1 MSDARRSTPVADGLD
16 LVVHRPLMVAAPLL
30 RFGLAPGDRPL
41 VLEGEEI
48 AAGTT
53 LARRYRD
60 VHVEVFPRPEG
71 SLRASPAPGAWWPG
85 TEARRARGRGRRGT
99 PPGEILYDVGDR
111 WHVAV
116 GEHEEALDAP
126 ADGRIEHVRP
136 GSGLSL
142 RAAGA
147 GIPGVAAVGGPSRGR
162 LVTFP
167 PDADLRTGAL
177 DVGLAGAIV
186 AVGARVDA
194 ETLTRCRATGL
205 RGVVV
210 ANLSDKER
218 RDFLASEAR
227 QRAGYHGLAPFAVLI
242 LDGAVRR
249 PIATPVRSLLE
260 SIDGREVAVVG
271 DPPMLVFDASGVAL
285 PEIPADLVRIASGPA
300 AGREGTWVG
309 DLGIRRFRAGV
320 RLRAGLVRLDDG
332 SEVAVP
338 LADLERYA

>member
-1 MSDARRSTPVADGLD
+1 MSAGRGAAGAGGLD
-16 LVVHRPLMVAAPLL
+16 LVVVRPLVVPSPLV
-30 RFGLAPGDRPL
+30 RFPLAPGDRAL
-41 VLEGEEI
+41 VLDGEEV

-60 VHVEVFPRPEG
+60 VRVEVFPRPEG

-85 TEARRARGRGRRGT
+85 TEAARGRGRGRRGT
-99 PPGEILYDVGDR
+99 PAGEVLYDAGDR

-126 ADGRIEHVRP
+126 ADGAVERVRP
-136 GSGLSL
+136 GSGLAL
-142 RAAGA
+142 RVAGA
-147 GIPGVAAVGGPSRGR
+147 GTPGVAAVGGPSRGR

-167 PDADLRTGAL
+167 ADADLRAGAL
-177 DVGLAGAIV
+177 DVGLAGAVV

-194 ETLTRCRATGL
+194 ETLTRCRATGI

-227 QRAGYHGLAPFAVLI
+227 QRAGYHGIAPFAVLI

-249 PIATPVRSLLE
+249 PIASPVRALLE
-260 SIDGREVAVVG
+260 SIDGREVAIVA
-271 DPPMLVFDASGVAL
+271 DPPMLVFDPTGIQL
-285 PEIPADLVRIASGPA
+285 PEVADDFVRIGSGPA
-300 AGREGTWVG
+300 AGREGTWVA

-320 RLRAGLVRLDDG
+320 RLRAGLVKLDDG

-338 LADLERYA
+338 LADLERYE

>member
-1 MSDARRSTPVADGLD
+1 VSETRHPAGAGGLE
-16 LVVHRPLMVAAPLL
+16 LVVARPLLVTTPLV
-30 RFGLAPGDRPL
+30 RFPLAPGDRAL
-41 VLEGEEI
+41 VLDGEEV

-60 VHVEVFPRPEG
+60 VRVEAFHRPEG
-71 SLRASPAPGAWWPG
+71 SLRASPSPGSWWPG
-85 TEARRARGRGRRGT
+85 TQASRGRGRGRRGT
-99 PPGEILYDVGDR
+99 PAGEVLYDVGDR

-116 GEHEEALDAP
+116 GEHEESLDAP
-126 ADGRIEHVRP
+126 VDGRVGQVRP
-136 GSGLSL
+136 GSGISL
-142 RAAGA
+142 RARGA

-167 PDADLRTGAL
+167 ADADLRTGAL
-177 DVGLAGAIV
+177 DVGLAGAVV

-194 ETLTRCRATGL
+194 ETLTRCRATGI

-227 QRAGYHGLAPFAVLI
+227 QRAGYHGIAPFAVLI

-249 PIATPVRSLLE
+249 PIASPVRALLE
-260 SIDGREVAVVG
+260 AIDGREVAVVG
-271 DPPMLVFDASGVAL
+271 DPPMLLFDPTGVE
-285 PEIPADLVRIASGPA
+285 PPDVPDDLVRIASGPA
-300 AGREGTWVG
+300 AGREGTWVS

>member
-1 MSDARRSTPVADGLD
+1 MSDGRRSSVTGGLD
-16 LVVHRPLMVAAPLL
+16 LVVVRPLVVPSPVI
-30 RFGLAPGDRPL
+30 RFPLAPGDRAL
-41 VLEGEEI
+41 VLDGEDV

-60 VHVEVFPRPEG
+60 VRVEIFPRPEG

-85 TEARRARGRGRRGT
+85 TAAARGRRGRRGT
-99 PPGEILYDVGDR
+99 PAGEVLYDVGDR

-126 ADGRIEHVRP
+126 ADGRVEQVHP
-136 GSGLSL
+136 GSGLAL
-142 RAAGA
+142 RVAGA

-167 PDADLRTGAL
+167 ADADLRTGAL
-177 DVGLAGAIV
+177 DVGLAGAIA

-227 QRAGYHGLAPFAVLI
+227 QRAGYHGIAPFAVLI

-249 PIATPVRSLLE
+249 PIASPVRALLE
-260 SIDGREVAVVG
+260 SIDGREVAIVG
-271 DPPMLVFDASGVAL
+271 DPPMLVFDPAGAEM
-285 PEIPADLVRIASGPA
+285 PEVPADFVRIGSGPA
-300 AGREGTWVG
+300 AGREATWVA

>member
-1 MSDARRSTPVADGLD
+1 MRDVRRSAVAGGLD
-16 LVVHRPLMVAAPLL
+16 LVVLRRLVEPSPVTRFPLT
-30 RFGLAPGDRPL
+30 PGDRAL
-41 VLEGEEI
+41 VLDGEEV

-60 VHVEVFPRPEG
+60 VRVEVFPRPEG

-85 TEARRARGRGRRGT
+85 TQAARGRGRGRRGT
-99 PPGEILYDVGDR
+99 PAGEVLYDVGDR

-126 ADGRIEHVRP
+126 AAGRVERVRP
-136 GSGLSL
+136 GSGLAL
-142 RAAGA
+142 RVSGV

-167 PDADLRTGAL
+167 AEADLRAGAL

-194 ETLTRCRATGL
+194 ETLTRCRATGI

-227 QRAGYHGLAPFAVLI
+227 QRAGYHGIAPFAVLI

-249 PIATPVRSLLE
+249 PIASPVRAVLA
-260 SIDGREVAVVG
+260 SIDGREVAIVG
-271 DPPMLVFDASGVAL
+271 DPPMLVFDPAGIEV
-285 PEIPADLVRIASGPA
+285 PEVPADFVRIGSGPA

-309 DLGIRRFRAGV
+309 DLGLRRFRAGV
-320 RLRAGLVRLDDG
+320 LLRAGLVRLEDG

>member
-1 MSDARRSTPVADGLD
+1 MSGTPRRAIAGGLD
-16 LVVHRPLMVAAPLL
+16 LVVARPLL
-30 RFGLAPGDRPL
+30 RDAPLVRFPLGPGDRAL
-41 VLEGEEI
+41 VLEGEEV

-60 VHVEVFPRPEG
+60 VRIEAFRRPEG

-85 TEARRARGRGRRGT
+85 TQASRGRGRGRRGT
-99 PPGEILYDVGDR
+99 PAGEVLYDVGDR

-126 ADGRIEHVRP
+126 ADGRVESVRP
-136 GSGLSL
+136 GAAIAV
-142 RAAGA
+142 RVAGA

-167 PDADLRTGAL
+167 ADADLRTGAL

-186 AVGARVDA
+186 AAGARVDA

-227 QRAGYHGLAPFAVLI
+227 QRAGYHGIAPFAVLI

-249 PIATPVRSLLE
+249 PIASPVRSLLE
-260 SIDGREVAVVG
+260 TIDGREVAIVG
-271 DPPMLVFDASGVAL
+271 DPPMLLFDASGIEP
-285 PEIPADLVRIASGPA
+285 PEVPDDLVRIASGPA
-300 AGREGTWVG
+300 AGREGVWVA

-320 RLRAGLVRLDDG
+320 RLRAALVRLDDG
-332 SEVAVP
+332 TEVAVP